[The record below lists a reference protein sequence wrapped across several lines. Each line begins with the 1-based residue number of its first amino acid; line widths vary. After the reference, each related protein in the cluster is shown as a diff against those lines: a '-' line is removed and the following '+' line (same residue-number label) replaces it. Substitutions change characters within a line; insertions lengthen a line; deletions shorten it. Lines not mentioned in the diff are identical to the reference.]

1 MGLRGA
7 NCPRGPDEIRRNNYT
22 MKQSMK
28 TILCIALG
36 LMLAL
41 AMAAC
46 SAPATPAA
54 TEAPAASEAPAATEI
69 PEATEAP
76 VPEATDVP
84 AAVTY
89 TPGTYTAAAASSIG
103 DLKVDV
109 TVSESSID
117 SIIVTDSNGATDT
130 VPAVIADLTADILDS
145 QSLKADASADTTGDA
160 AAVLAAVEDCL
171 TQAGADVS
179 LLK

>member
-1 MGLRGA
+1 
-7 NCPRGPDEIRRNNYT
+7 

-36 LMLAL
+36 LTLAL

-54 TEAPAASEAPAATEI
+54 TEAPAASEAPAATEL

-76 VPEATDVP
+76 AVPEATEAP
-84 AAVTY
+84 AAVAY
-89 TPGTYTAAAASSIG
+89 TAGTYSATAASSVG

-109 TVSESSID
+109 TVSESAID
-117 SIIVTDSNGATDT
+117 SINVADSNGAADT
-130 VPAVIADLTADILDS
+130 VPAAIADLTADILES
-145 QSLKADASADTTGDA
+145 QSLKADVSADTTGDS